1 MFANWIQIAELA
13 LLPLGLAIGYAAG
26 RTCGQDERASFQGG
40 GVTITRPGLVSEY
53 QDPAP
58 DVGATWGPA
67 R

>member
-13 LLPLGLAIGYAAG
+13 LLPLGLGIGYAAG
-26 RTCGQDERASFQGG
+26 KTCGQEERASFGG
-40 GVTITRPGLVSEY
+40 EVTITHPGLVAEY

-58 DVGATWGPA
+58 DAGATWGSA